1 MLRQGLTLSRH
12 PWPCHLSQFQQQHP
26 AVLGSL
32 ININLSS
39 LLCGFVFPSS
49 LFTPPLIWTLVPALW
64 THPDLP
70 ARTRNFGLLPES
82 QRRVL
87 PIRGHGSGDYSSEG
101 VSTWVQSTLCP
112 LFRHTHYSFLP
123 EHSWPVLQLHWKS
136 KGSTWS
142 FMPEFFQQMFLRV
155 FDATRMPAG
164 RACCTINTLPM
175 GVSI

>member
-1 MLRQGLTLSRH
+1 MLRQGLTLSRR

-70 ARTRNFGLLPES
+70 ARNRNFGLLPCEVMDLGTAAVRVS
-82 QRRVL
+82 PLGSRALFALYSDTPTTLFSLNTAGQFSSFTERVKAARVL
-87 PIRGHGSGDYSSEG
+87 SCLSSFNRCSSEF
-101 VSTWVQSTLCP
+101 SMPHACQQS
-112 LFRHTHYSFLP
+112 
-123 EHSWPVLQLHWKS
+123 EPVA
-136 KGSTWS
+136 
-142 FMPEFFQQMFLRV
+142 P
-155 FDATRMPAG
+155 
-164 RACCTINTLPM
+164 
-175 GVSI
+175 